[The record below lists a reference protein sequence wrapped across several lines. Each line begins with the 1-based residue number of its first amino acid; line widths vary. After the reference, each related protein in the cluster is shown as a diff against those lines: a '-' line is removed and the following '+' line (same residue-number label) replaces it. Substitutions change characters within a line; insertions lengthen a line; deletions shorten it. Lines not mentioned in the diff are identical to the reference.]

1 MSTAP
6 DTGSL
11 LASFDAEQLG
21 ARLRGLREE
30 RGLTLREVGA
40 RLGISA
46 SAVSQIER
54 GVLRPSVNR
63 LFELVTAMDATL
75 VDVFGGT
82 SGAPDVELSTPV
94 PEGYVVRRAVEVESV
109 TLEGGVVYRRLSP
122 GVSHDVD
129 FFESTYPPHTVA
141 GRQHEL
147 VTHVGYE
154 IGTVVRG
161 ELTVD
166 FADERV
172 VLRAGDTI
180 SYACTTP
187 HRLSNRSDDVT
198 VATWLIVHPGAGT
211 PAR

>member
-21 ARLRGLREE
+21 TRLRGLRED

-94 PEGYVVRRAVEVESV
+94 PDGYVVRRAVEVESV

-141 GRQHEL
+141 AGSTSSSRTSGTRSGRSCA
-147 VTHVGYE
+147 VSSPSTSP
-154 IGTVVRG
+154 TSASCCAPATRSP
-161 ELTVD
+161 TP
-166 FADERV
+166 A
-172 VLRAGDTI
+172 
-180 SYACTTP
+180 P
-187 HRLSNRSDDVT
+187 HRTGSATGPTTSRSR
-198 VATWLIVHPGAGT
+198 PG
-211 PAR
+211 

>member
-1 MSTAP
+1 MSTPP
-6 DTGSL
+6 DAGSL
-11 LASFDAEQLG
+11 LASFDAEVLG
-21 ARLRGLREE
+21 ARLRGLREA
-30 RGLTLREVGA
+30 RGLTLREVGG

-63 LFELVTAMDATL
+63 LFELVTAVDATL

-82 SGAPDVELSTPV
+82 SGTPDVELSTPV
-94 PEGYVVRRAVEVESV
+94 PDGYVVRRAVEVESV

-129 FFESTYPPHTVA
+129 FFESTFPPHSVG
-141 GRQHEL
+141 GRRHEL
-147 VTHVGYE
+147 VTHGGYE
-154 IGTVVRG
+154 IGTVQRG
-161 ELTVD
+161 ELTID
-166 FADERV
+166 FAEERV

-187 HRLSNRSDDVT
+187 HRLSNRGDEVA
-198 VATWLIVHPGAGT
+198 VATWLIVHPGG
-211 PAR
+211 RG